1 MRAKP
6 ITRRTVLSRRDA
18 LTADER
24 AAASDVIATRIDALL
39 AAVPAGSVVAL
50 YAGKGSEVAT
60 DRIDASAR
68 ARGLR
73 VAYPRIVD
81 GERRMAFCE
90 VTIETLVPGH
100 FGLREP
106 AADARAIELES
117 IAAFVVPG
125 VAFDRRGGRVGW
137 GRGYYDATLAA
148 AAPGAL
154 RVGVA
159 FEIQMMD
166 QVPSDPHDAP
176 LHHVVTET
184 ATYRGAAH

>member
-18 LTADER
+18 LTADAR
-24 AAASDVIATRIDALL
+24 VAASEAIAVRVEALV
-39 AAVPAGSVVAL
+39 AAVPAGAIIAL

-60 DRIDASAR
+60 DQIAANAR

-81 GERRMAFCE
+81 GQRRLAFCE
-90 VTIETLVPGH
+90 VSVDALVLGH

-106 AADARAIELES
+106 RADVAAIDLES
-117 IAAFVVPG
+117 VAAFIVPG
-125 VAFDRRGGRVGW
+125 VAFDRSGARVGW
-137 GRGYYDATLAA
+137 GRGYYDATLAVA
-148 AAPGAL
+148 SPAAL
-154 RVGVA
+154 RIGVA

-166 QVPSDPHDAP
+166 QVPSDPHDAR
-176 LHHVVTET
+176 LHHVVTEV
-184 ATYRGAAH
+184 ATYRGGAS